1 MPETTLYES
10 VRCADGGRGAASLTR
25 SALSSWHTF
34 SASATSGGGGVEA
47 PRPTRATG
55 SGAPA
60 QMWRASAR
68 GVARPG
74 RSRRPPVQF
83 GAGEW
88 VRGGCEASGGGCCR
102 GASASSEQVQMT
114 FMDQCVGTN
123 DTVRMREEMV
133 SPRKEKEHTTMAS
146 RKGHSVSN
154 SPRKSSRKSRPPELA
169 IMGPITIGFIVI
181 RAAPFLARSALAYW
195 TVLGG
200 RASSAALF
208 SDGKP

>member
-1 MPETTLYES
+1 MSRSTVPGICSGGGWGLPCTWRDSMPETTLYES

-146 RKGHSVSN
+146 RKGPSGGAASTSTSGGAPVRTGVG
-154 SPRKSSRKSRPPELA
+154 PLA
-169 IMGPITIGFIVI
+169 LLTFGVE
-181 RAAPFLARSALAYW
+181 
-195 TVLGG
+195 
-200 RASSAALF
+200 
-208 SDGKP
+208 